1 MSFKS
6 GGHGQEWRSARSH
19 MSANSSMAIGGWLQ
33 RKSEEPQMYQK
44 KKGRKERKTPN
55 SEEQASYM
63 AEAVQAAEISG
74 REKCI
79 MSLRG

>member
-1 MSFKS
+1 MLRN
-6 GGHGQEWRSARSH
+6 GGQHAT
-19 MSANSSMAIGGWLQ
+19 SANSSMAIGGWLQ
-33 RKSEEPQMYQK
+33 RKSEKPQMYK
-44 KKGRKERKTPN
+44 KKGRKERKSPN

-74 REKCI
+74 RDKCI